1 MRHPAWIAAFTA
13 VLLFVLGLAPVQAAS
28 PPGGAAGPSLGWTVE
43 AAPFRLGFVRDGR
56 PLLAQASGARN
67 DVAGRMSYG
76 LADGTTHQVTDLRK
90 QQRVSGGTQYTVG
103 TDEPGRTASVTVRRT
118 PRGLRIGWTF
128 TPATGVARVHEA
140 LSGSAV
146 SPRPTSPDRPPGDD
160 EHFLGG
166 GANALFV
173 DLRHRIVLD
182 KVLFAGAG
190 QFDSC
195 TKTSAAGPFFLSSR
209 GYAVFPDTTA
219 IGRLAFPNAADS
231 PPDCGGADPPPCPVL
246 TGVPDRTQLCF
257 KTDHLDYEVYAGS
270 PAEVVRSYSAHAGR
284 PALPPPSQFGL
295 MKWRDTVH
303 GTAEVVEDVDQ
314 FERLGIP
321 LETVWIDNPWEL
333 ENAPPDQVGAGTSC
347 MGTLT
352 FDPPM
357 FPDPK
362 GMIDYVHA
370 HDAHLGLWISPYVSV
385 AANNQ
390 PCPPNDFPPGSL
402 IPAPGDPNRMLVDYT
417 DPAGRALW
425 ESKLEKVLSLGVDMV
440 KGDRGDGERD
450 VEKST
455 FQAGPGALVANTYP
469 VLYERS
475 TQRVMS
481 KLFGN
486 DYTQVFRG
494 GFTGAPAALHG
505 FWQGDQQMTFEALR
519 STVRRGQS
527 AWLSGHPVWG
537 SDTGGYTTGGNPA
550 LPSPSLFVRWAQ
562 LSAVSPVFEVG
573 GGGLNATPWRYDQA
587 TVDRLRDNAIL
598 HYELFPYLYG
608 LAKESA
614 RTGVPITRP
623 LGFEYPG
630 DAQAWQAEQE
640 FLVGPSLLAAMV
652 TSDRAEQDG
661 AAGQP
666 TPVDVYLPAG
676 RWIDLHSGEVLD
688 GGRHVTRQST
698 LDDFP
703 LFLKAG
709 SAIGFNARA
718 SGLFDR
724 NDLGTADRAGWL
736 YAPPEGPAEGTTE
749 ADSPYGG
756 HLTATRHGNKVTIEL
771 RGAPAQTTILI
782 AGRKAKPA
790 LVKLHSR
797 DGRAVTTLTLG

>member
-1 MRHPAWIAAFTA
+1 MRHPAWIAALTA
-13 VLLFVLGLAPVQAAS
+13 VLLFVLGPAPVQAAG
-28 PPGGAAGPSLGWTVE
+28 PAGGTGPSLGWTVE
-43 AAPFRLGFVRDGR
+43 ATPFRLSFVRDGR
-56 PLLAQASGARN
+56 PLFAQASGARN
-67 DVAGRMSYG
+67 DGAGRMSYD
-76 LADGTTHQVTDLRK
+76 LADGTTHQVTDLKK
-90 QQRVSGGTQYTVG
+90 QRHVSGGTEYTVG
-103 TDEPGRTASVTVRRT
+103 TDEPDRTASVTVRRT
-118 PRGLRIGWTF
+118 PRGLRVGWTL
-128 TPATGVARVHEA
+128 TPATGVTRVHEA
-140 LSGSAV
+140 LSGSA
-146 SPRPTSPDRPPGDD
+146 TDD

-190 QFDSC
+190 DFDHC
-195 TKTSAAGPFFLSSR
+195 TKTSAASPFFLSSR

-231 PPDCGGADPPPCPVL
+231 PPDCGGTDPPPCPVL

-270 PAEVVRSYSAHAGR
+270 PAEVVRSYSALAGR

-352 FDPPM
+352 FDPRM

-417 DPAGRALW
+417 DTAGRALW

-455 FQAGPGALVANTYP
+455 FQGGPGTLVANTYP

-486 DYTQVFRG
+486 NYTQVFRG

-550 LPSPSLFVRWAQ
+550 MPSPSLFVRWAQ

-587 TVDRLRDNAIL
+587 TVDRLRDNVIL

-608 LAKESA
+608 LAEQSA
-614 RTGVPITRP
+614 RTGAPITRP
-623 LGFEYPG
+623 LGFEYP
-630 DAQAWQAEQE
+630 DDDQAWQADQE
-640 FLVGPSLLAAMV
+640 FLVGPDLLAAMV
-652 TSDRAEQDG
+652 TPDRAEQDG
-661 AAGQP
+661 SAGQP

-676 RWIDLHSGEVLD
+676 RWVDLHNGEVLD

-698 LDDFP
+698 PDDFP
-703 LFLKAG
+703 LFLRAG
-709 SAIGFNARA
+709 SAIGLNLRA
-718 SGLFDR
+718 AGGWNRYDLDR
-724 NDLGTADRAGWL
+724 RDKAGWL
-736 YAPPEGPAEGTTE
+736 VAPAQGTTQ
-749 ADSPYGG
+749 ADNPYGG
-756 HLTATRHGNKVTIEL
+756 HLTATLHGNRLTIEV
-771 RGAPAQTTILI
+771 RGAPADTQVLV
-782 AGRKAKPA
+782 AGQKATQVGA
-790 LVKLHSR
+790 FRGTLLKLR
-797 DGRAVTTLTLG
+797 PQGGRATTTLTLG